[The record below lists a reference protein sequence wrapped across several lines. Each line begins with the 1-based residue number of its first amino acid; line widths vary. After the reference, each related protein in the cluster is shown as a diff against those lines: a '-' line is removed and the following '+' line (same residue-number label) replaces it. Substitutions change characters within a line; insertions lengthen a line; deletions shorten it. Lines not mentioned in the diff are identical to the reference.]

1 MDEFSI
7 FFIAFIF
14 YIGAIVLIDA
24 YKKNRSFKD
33 GDYVPNAPLLP
44 RVNKTVKYNI
54 SLSIKAI
61 VKAEQILSK
70 PFTDIDYT
78 DVDELT
84 KLLYCTVLANNSVS
98 FTFEEFQLITEN
110 EKQFAAMIKEIE
122 RTNKVMEQFTK
133 SDKSGSGSIEGEPQ
147 YMKDVA
153 GTLIMSGLDAH
164 YVMNEME
171 ISDIPIFI
179 EAYEKKKRDDMEASR
194 LWTFLSIVP
203 HIDIK
208 KVKFP
213 KDLMMFPWEE
223 EDALKAAEEALLRD
237 QDAAEKFFSGEFNPL
252 KSN

>member
-1 MDEFSI
+1 M
-7 FFIAFIF
+7 
-14 YIGAIVLIDA
+14 
-24 YKKNRSFKD
+24 
-33 GDYVPNAPLLP
+33 
-44 RVNKTVKYNI
+44 KYNI
-54 SLSIKAI
+54 RLSIKA
-61 VKAEQILSK
+61 VVRVEQILSK

-78 DVDELT
+78 NVDELT

-98 FTFEEFQLITEN
+98 FTFEEFQLIAEN

-122 RTNKVMEQFTK
+122 KVNKVLEQFTQPNK
-133 SDKSGSGSIEGEPQ
+133 SESGEGTGEPQ
-147 YMKDVA
+147 YIKDLA
-153 GTLIMSGLDAH
+153 GMLIISGLDAH

-203 HIDIK
+203 HIDTK
-208 KVKFP
+208 KVKSP

-223 EDALKAAEEALLRD
+223 EQSRREAEASLLRD
-237 QDAAEKFFSGEFNPL
+237 KEAAEKFFSGEFNPL